1 MAVFEAGNSCLV
13 CKNQDSAEC
22 VAPQKEEEK
31 KGRLSYEKDF
41 ILIGSDYVCCTG
53 LG

>member
-13 CKNQDSAEC
+13 CKNQDTAEF

-41 ILIGSDYVCCTG
+41 IRIGNAYVCCSG
-53 LG
+53 VG